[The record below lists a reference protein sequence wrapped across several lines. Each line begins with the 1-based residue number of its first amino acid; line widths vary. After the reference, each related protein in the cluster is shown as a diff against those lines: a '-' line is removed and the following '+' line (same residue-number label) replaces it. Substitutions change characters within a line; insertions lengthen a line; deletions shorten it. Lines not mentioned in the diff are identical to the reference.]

1 MRTLGPF
8 GAPQRPGRPFPPD
21 SSTNLTDRATGILAP
36 KRPSPVKPFPRPT
49 ADAKGPE
56 MHPFRA
62 FLFSLTC
69 GLALLFS
76 VRGLVYA
83 MQPSPDQR
91 VGSGPIA
98 VPTA

>member
-1 MRTLGPF
+1 MPRNECLRYNLFT
-8 GAPQRPGRPFPPD
+8 GAEPGTKD
-21 SSTNLTDRATGILAP
+21 Q
-36 KRPSPVKPFPRPT
+36 K
-49 ADAKGPE
+49 

-83 MQPSPDQR
+83 MQPAPDQR
-91 VGSGPIA
+91 VGSGPIE

>member
-1 MRTLGPF
+1 
-8 GAPQRPGRPFPPD
+8 
-21 SSTNLTDRATGILAP
+21 
-36 KRPSPVKPFPRPT
+36 
-49 ADAKGPE
+49 

-76 VRGLVYA
+76 ARGLVYA
-83 MQPSPDQR
+83 MQPAPDQR
-91 VGSGPIA
+91 VGNGPIH